1 MNKAALIIL
10 AEKFKILFE
19 DLKKDL
25 LKLKN
30 ELDKIDKQLNQYYKV
45 RTMSKQEYQKLIEE
59 NNELR

>member
-10 AEKFKILFE
+10 VEKFKILFE

-25 LKLKN
+25 LKLEN
-30 ELDKIDKQLNQYYKV
+30 ELDEIDMQLNQYYKV

>member
-10 AEKFKILFE
+10 VEKFKILFE

-25 LKLKN
+25 LKLEN

-59 NNELR
+59 NNELS

>member
-10 AEKFKILFE
+10 VEKFKILFE

-25 LKLKN
+25 LKLEN